1 MTPQAEDLDRFR
13 ECLARRLGLNFGPE
27 KQEYLSDALRQGM
40 LEGGHAAAPD
50 FFAALDQAA
59 SREMER
65 LVQALTVGET
75 YFFRQWDH
83 YRALLENALPLRQK
97 ARAAD
102 RRLRILS
109 AACASG
115 EEAYSLAML
124 LRASAPGLEGWDLQ
138 IKGVDL
144 NPSMLQRAVSAV
156 YTPWSLRDTSA
167 ELRER
172 YFEPAG
178 RDFRVRE
185 EVRTRV
191 QFERRNLS
199 EANPDLWP
207 EAHYDVVFCRNLI
220 MYFTPEAAAALVA
233 RIARSLVPGGFLF
246 LGHAETLRGLS
257 QDFHL
262 CHTHDTFYYQRPEPG
277 AARVPSAAGPA
288 PAAAAWT
295 PAAWDDGSSWVQ
307 AIQRASDR
315 IAGLAAR
322 SQDPA
327 PRPLAAGAGAGAGAA
342 PSDLE
347 RALELTRHERYGEAL
362 EALPEAQSAGV
373 DAQLL
378 RAVLLLNLGRL
389 ELAQA
394 ACAGLLASD
403 ELNAGAHYVMALC
416 REHAGDLDAA
426 AQEDRTAIYL
436 DASFAMPWLH
446 LGLMERRRGRADQA
460 RRNLE
465 QALSLLA
472 REDSSRVLLFGGGF
486 GREGLAQLCRSG
498 LAAKEAQHGS

>member
-1 MTPQAEDLDRFR
+1 VTPEPEELDRFR
-13 ECLARRLGLNFGPE
+13 ELLARRLGLNFGPE
-27 KQEYLSDALRQGM
+27 KQEFLCDALRQGM
-40 LEGGHAAAPD
+40 LEHGHASAPAY
-50 FFAALDQAA
+50 FTALELPA

-65 LVQALTVGET
+65 VVQALTVGET

-83 YRALLENALPLRQK
+83 YRALLETALPLRQK
-97 ARAAD
+97 ARGGE
-102 RRLRILS
+102 RRLRFLS

-124 LRASAPGLEGWDLQ
+124 LRANAPGLEGWELQ

-144 NPSMLQRAVSAV
+144 NPAMLQRAAAAL
-156 YTPWSLRDTSA
+156 YTPWSLRDTST
-167 ELRER
+167 ELRDR
-172 YFEPAG
+172 FFEPAG
-178 RDFRVRE
+178 RDFRVKE
-185 EVRTRV
+185 EIRARV
-191 QFERRNLS
+191 LFERRNLS
-199 EANPDLWP
+199 EPNSDLWP

-233 RIARSLVPGGFLF
+233 RMAKALAPGGFLF

-277 AARVPSAAGPA
+277 AAARRTAEA
-288 PAAAAWT
+288 PAAAPAAWT
-295 PAAWDDGSSWVQ
+295 PAVWDDGGSWVQ

-315 IAGLAAR
+315 IAGLAAKR
-322 SQDPA
+322 QA
-327 PRPLAAGAGAGAGAA
+327 PSPLAPGPGAG
-342 PSDLE
+342 PSDLD
-347 RALELTRHERYGEAL
+347 RALELTRHERFSEAL

-394 ACAGLLASD
+394 ACARLLASD

-436 DASFAMPWLH
+436 DAAFAMPWLH
-446 LGLMERRRGRADQA
+446 LGLLERRRGRTDQA
-460 RRNLE
+460 RRHLE

-486 GREGLAQLCRSG
+486 GREGLAQLCRSS
-498 LAAKEAQHGS
+498 LASQEAPHGT